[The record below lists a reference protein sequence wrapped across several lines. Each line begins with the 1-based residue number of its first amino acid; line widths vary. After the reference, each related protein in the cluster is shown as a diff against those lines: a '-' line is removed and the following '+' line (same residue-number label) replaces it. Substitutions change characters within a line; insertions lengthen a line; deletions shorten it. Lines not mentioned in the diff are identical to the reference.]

1 MNTIEQFMQD
11 VMERLNRTEILI
23 RTNNLLLSRFIL
35 ELATLQKKFH
45 IPKSLTFFKF
55 EITKEEYDK
64 LCKEFKKTEVDKAL
78 FYLDR
83 LLLKNKQQCPNNI
96 TRYVRT
102 KLKNKHNKTHSVRV
116 DNKEEVNEDDDT

>member
-1 MNTIEQFMQD
+1 MGENKEQLMQD
-11 VMERLNRTEILI
+11 INEKLNRVEVLI

-35 ELATLQKKFH
+35 ELATLQRKFN

-55 EITKEEYDK
+55 EITKEEYEK

-102 KLKNKHNKTHSVRV
+102 KLKNKHYKTHSVRV
-116 DNKEEVNEDDDT
+116 EENEADADDIV